1 MNYPRTLLA
10 LSLAS
15 ALLLSGCGAGSGSGS
30 TSSASSTLT
39 DNTISER
46 SLVQLR
52 IGNED
57 VTLEPEQRYYSWSAS
72 DTDSGTEHFD
82 LNTETVIQDW
92 DQETM
97 VTSAG
102 IGLGVSLDYFMDA
115 YHVQPNYAHLNYEYD
130 PYGDGTTDIAN
141 EVYTGTLPDWKQKK
155 ILDLCISLAY
165 IQEDGQWQLMDQSKQ
180 SYSEYE
186 GTCIVYDFDFM
197 EHTED
202 DAVGIGLDNLT
213 VTYYKPT

>member
-15 ALLLSGCGAGSGSGS
+15 ALLLSGCGAGSGS
-30 TSSASSTLT
+30 TSSASSTPT

-52 IGNED
+52 IGNDD

-141 EVYTGTLPDWKQKK
+141 EVYTGTLQDWKQKK

-180 SYSEYE
+180 SYSEYK

>member
-15 ALLLSGCGAGSGSGS
+15 ALLLSGCGAGSGS

-141 EVYTGTLPDWKQKK
+141 EVYTGALPDWKQKK

>member
-15 ALLLSGCGAGSGSGS
+15 ALLLSGCGAGSGS

-46 SLVQLR
+46 SLVQLW

-72 DTDSGTEHFD
+72 DTNSGTEHFD
-82 LNTETVIQDW
+82 LNTETVIRDW

>member
-15 ALLLSGCGAGSGSGS
+15 ALLLSGCGAGS

-82 LNTETVIQDW
+82 LNTETVIRDW

>member
-15 ALLLSGCGAGSGSGS
+15 ALLLSGCGAGSGS

-82 LNTETVIQDW
+82 LNTETVIRDW

-155 ILDLCISLAY
+155 ILDLFISLAY

>member
-15 ALLLSGCGAGSGSGS
+15 ALLLSGCGAGSGS

-115 YHVQPNYAHLNYEYD
+115 YYVQPNYAHLNYEYD

-202 DAVGIGLDNLT
+202 DSVGIGLDNLT

>member
-15 ALLLSGCGAGSGSGS
+15 ALLLSGCGAGSGS
-30 TSSASSTLT
+30 TSSASSTPT

-52 IGNED
+52 IGNDD

-72 DTDSGTEHFD
+72 DTDSGTAHFD

-180 SYSEYE
+180 SYSEYK

>member
-15 ALLLSGCGAGSGSGS
+15 ALLLSGCGAGSGS

-39 DNTISER
+39 DTTISER

>member
-15 ALLLSGCGAGSGSGS
+15 ALLLSGCGAGSGS

-72 DTDSGTEHFD
+72 DTNSGTEHFD

>member
-1 MNYPRTLLA
+1 
-10 LSLAS
+10 
-15 ALLLSGCGAGSGSGS
+15 
-30 TSSASSTLT
+30 
-39 DNTISER
+39 
-46 SLVQLR
+46 
-52 IGNED
+52 
-57 VTLEPEQRYYSWSAS
+57 
-72 DTDSGTEHFD
+72 
-82 LNTETVIQDW
+82 
-92 DQETM
+92 
-97 VTSAG
+97 
-102 IGLGVSLDYFMDA
+102 MDA

-202 DAVGIGLDNLT
+202 DSVGIGLDNLT

>member
-15 ALLLSGCGAGSGSGS
+15 ALLLSGCGAGSGS

-52 IGNED
+52 IGNKD
-57 VTLEPEQRYYSWSAS
+57 VILEPEQRYYSWSAS

>member
-15 ALLLSGCGAGSGSGS
+15 ALLLSGCGTGSGS
-30 TSSASSTLT
+30 TGSASAAPT
-39 DNTISER
+39 DNTVSER
-46 SLVQLR
+46 SLLQLR

-82 LNTETVIQDW
+82 LNTETVIRDW

-202 DAVGIGLDNLT
+202 DSVGIGLDNLT

>member
-15 ALLLSGCGAGSGSGS
+15 ALLLSGCGAGSGS

-165 IQEDGQWQLMDQSKQ
+165 IHEDGQWQLMDQSKQ

>member
-15 ALLLSGCGAGSGSGS
+15 ALLLSGCGAGSGS

-57 VTLEPEQRYYSWSAS
+57 VILEPEQRYYSWSAS

-141 EVYTGTLPDWKQKK
+141 EVYTGTLPDWKLKK

>member
-15 ALLLSGCGAGSGSGS
+15 ALLLSGCGAGSGS
-30 TSSASSTLT
+30 TSSTSSTLT

-57 VTLEPEQRYYSWSAS
+57 VILEPEQRYYSWSAS

-202 DAVGIGLDNLT
+202 DSVGIGLDNLT

>member
-15 ALLLSGCGAGSGSGS
+15 ALLLSGCGAGSGS

-39 DNTISER
+39 DDTISER

>member
-15 ALLLSGCGAGSGSGS
+15 ALLLSGCGAGSGS
-30 TSSASSTLT
+30 TSSASSTPT

-52 IGNED
+52 IGNDD

-155 ILDLCISLAY
+155 ISDLCISLAY

-180 SYSEYE
+180 SYSEYK

>member
-15 ALLLSGCGAGSGSGS
+15 ALLLSGCGAGSGS

-141 EVYTGTLPDWKQKK
+141 EVYTGTLPDWKQTK

>member
-15 ALLLSGCGAGSGSGS
+15 ALLLSGCGAGSGS

-57 VTLEPEQRYYSWSAS
+57 VILEPEQRYYSWSAS

-82 LNTETVIQDW
+82 LNTETVIRDW

>member
-15 ALLLSGCGAGSGSGS
+15 ALLLSGCGAGSGS

-213 VTYYKPT
+213 VTYYNPT

>member
-15 ALLLSGCGAGSGSGS
+15 ALLLSGCGAGSGS

-57 VTLEPEQRYYSWSAS
+57 VTLEPDQRYYSWSAS
-72 DTDSGTEHFD
+72 DTNSGTEHFD
-82 LNTETVIQDW
+82 LNTETVIRDW

>member
-15 ALLLSGCGAGSGSGS
+15 ALLLSGCGAGSGS
-30 TSSASSTLT
+30 TSSASSTPT

-52 IGNED
+52 IGNDD

-155 ILDLCISLAY
+155 ILDLCISLDY
-165 IQEDGQWQLMDQSKQ
+165 IQEDGLWQLMDQSKQ
-180 SYSEYE
+180 SYSEYK

>member
-15 ALLLSGCGAGSGSGS
+15 ALLLSGCGAGSGS

-52 IGNED
+52 IGNEN

>member
-15 ALLLSGCGAGSGSGS
+15 ALLLSGSGAGSDS
-30 TSSASSTLT
+30 TSSASSTPT

-202 DAVGIGLDNLT
+202 DSVGIGLDNLT

>member
-15 ALLLSGCGAGSGSGS
+15 ALLLSGCGAGSGS

-92 DQETM
+92 NQETM

>member
-15 ALLLSGCGAGSGSGS
+15 ALLLSGCGAGSGS

-57 VTLEPEQRYYSWSAS
+57 VTLDPEQRYYSWSAS

-141 EVYTGTLPDWKQKK
+141 EVYTGALPDWKQKK

>member
-15 ALLLSGCGAGSGSGS
+15 ALLLSGCGAGSGS
-30 TSSASSTLT
+30 TSSASSTPT

-52 IGNED
+52 IGNDD

-180 SYSEYE
+180 SYREYK

>member
-15 ALLLSGCGAGSGSGS
+15 ALLLSGCGAGSGS

-57 VTLEPEQRYYSWSAS
+57 VILEPEQRYYSWSAS

-202 DAVGIGLDNLT
+202 DSVGIGLDNLT

>member
-15 ALLLSGCGAGSGSGS
+15 ALLLSGCGAGSGS

-57 VTLEPEQRYYSWSAS
+57 VILEPEQRYYSWSAS

-155 ILDLCISLAY
+155 ILDLCNSLAY

-202 DAVGIGLDNLT
+202 DSVGIGLDNLT

>member
-15 ALLLSGCGAGSGSGS
+15 ALLLSGCGAGSGS

-115 YHVQPNYAHLNYEYD
+115 YYVQPNYAHLNYEYD

>member
-15 ALLLSGCGAGSGSGS
+15 ALLLSGCGAGSG
-30 TSSASSTLT
+30 
-39 DNTISER
+39 
-46 SLVQLR
+46 
-52 IGNED
+52 
-57 VTLEPEQRYYSWSAS
+57 
-72 DTDSGTEHFD
+72 TDSGTEHFD

-202 DAVGIGLDNLT
+202 DSVGIGLDNLT

>member
-15 ALLLSGCGAGSGSGS
+15 ALLLSGCGAGSGS

-202 DAVGIGLDNLT
+202 DAVGIDLDNLT

>member
-1 MNYPRTLLA
+1 MNYHRTLLA

-15 ALLLSGCGAGSGSGS
+15 ALLLSGCGAGSGS

-141 EVYTGTLPDWKQKK
+141 EVYAGTLPDWKQKK

>member
-15 ALLLSGCGAGSGSGS
+15 ALLLSGGGAGSGS
-30 TSSASSTLT
+30 TSSASSTPT

-52 IGNED
+52 IGNDD

-180 SYSEYE
+180 SYSEYK

>member
-15 ALLLSGCGAGSGSGS
+15 ALLLSGCGAGSGS

-39 DNTISER
+39 DNPLSER

-72 DTDSGTEHFD
+72 DTNSGTEHFD
-82 LNTETVIQDW
+82 LNTETVIRDW

>member
-15 ALLLSGCGAGSGSGS
+15 ALLLSGCGAGSDS

-102 IGLGVSLDYFMDA
+102 SGLGVSLDYFMDA

>member
-15 ALLLSGCGAGSGSGS
+15 ALLLSGCGAGSGS

-130 PYGDGTTDIAN
+130 SYGDGTTDIAN

-202 DAVGIGLDNLT
+202 DSVGIGLDNLT